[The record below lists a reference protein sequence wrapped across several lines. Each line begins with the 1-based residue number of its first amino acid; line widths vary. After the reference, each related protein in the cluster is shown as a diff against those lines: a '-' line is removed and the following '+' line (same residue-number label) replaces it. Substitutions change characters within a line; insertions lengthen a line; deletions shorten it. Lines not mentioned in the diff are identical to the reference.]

1 LLQETDSIQKAVE
14 TVPATLSPD
23 SVEKEQIPDFT
34 SKKSHWEVKV
44 DSVLMP
50 DAGEEVKA
58 EVKPLPKYYKESFF
72 AKDSLLHSEI
82 HGGRYGIPGDPVPY
96 TIQRDDVLTP
106 VLIFLVFLLMF
117 SAKRS
122 WRTFRMQA
130 KHFFHDFRKGSI
142 MEKESIAGTVYLFFA
157 GVYTMVILSLLFY
170 FYAKAY
176 IAEVY
181 VTLSEY
187 TLMGFFFAS
196 VLSMW
201 GLETALQQFAN
212 YVFFTPRDRSL
223 WTAVKMMSTAWLGI
237 LLTPVFLLL
246 AYFKLNEGNALI
258 YALIVIIFVK
268 LLLFYKCF
276 LIFFKKRG
284 AFLQI
289 FLYFCT
295 LEIVPPLILWGILVT
310 IANYLKVNY

>member
-1 LLQETDSIQKAVE
+1 MLQEQDSIQKPAA
-14 TVPATLSPD
+14 TVPATLASD
-23 SVEKEQIPDFT
+23 SVAKEQIPDFT
-34 SKKSHWEVKV
+34 SKRTHWEVKV

-50 DAGEEVKA
+50 DAGEEVIA

-96 TIQRDDVLTP
+96 TIQRDNVLTP
-106 VLIFLVFLLMF
+106 VIIFLVFLLMF

-122 WRTFRMQA
+122 WKTFRMQT
-130 KHFFHDFRKGSI
+130 KHFFHNVRTGSI
-142 MEKESIAGTVYLFFA
+142 MEKESISGTVYLFFA
-157 GVYTMVILSLLFY
+157 GIYTMVILSLLFY
-170 FYAKAY
+170 FYAKEC

-196 VLSMW
+196 VLCMW
-201 GLETALQQFAN
+201 GVETMAQHLVN
-212 YVFFTPRDRSL
+212 YVFFPPRERSL
-223 WTAVKMMSTAWLGI
+223 WTAAKMMSTAWMGM
-237 LLTPVFLLL
+237 LLTPIFLLL
-246 AYFKLNEGNALI
+246 SYFRLPVDNALI

-276 LIFFKKRG
+276 IIFFKKTG

-295 LEIVPPLILWGILVT
+295 LELVPPLILWGILVT
-310 IANYLKVNY
+310 IANSLKVNY